1 MYRLGIDIG
10 GTKIN
15 VGIVSYDR
23 EKADVVALCKLEVK
37 SIDNVTLEIKRAV
50 DLLCG
55 EIGISVAD
63 IERCG
68 VGIPGTVSRDGK
80 RILKAPNIAILS
92 EDFAGKLENAL
103 SLPVTMVQ
111 DSRAAAWGEY
121 LCGGG
126 KGAETLICMTLG
138 TGIGTG
144 IVIDGRVY
152 NGGLGAAG
160 ELGHLP
166 AVKDGRPCGCGKR
179 GCLEKYCSGGGLD
192 ITARELLGDGKT
204 ARELFSEAK
213 SGNLQAQ
220 KAIDDAA
227 VLLGKAV
234 VAAINLISPNVILF
248 SGGMSK
254 QEDFLDAVIAYVK
267 DNCYFSGELP
277 RLEPALLGELAPLV
291 GASLC
296 DL

>member
-103 SLPVTMVQ
+103 SLPV
-111 DSRAAAWGEY
+111 S
-121 LCGGG
+121 
-126 KGAETLICMTLG
+126 
-138 TGIGTG
+138 
-144 IVIDGRVY
+144 
-152 NGGLGAAG
+152 
-160 ELGHLP
+160 
-166 AVKDGRPCGCGKR
+166 
-179 GCLEKYCSGGGLD
+179 
-192 ITARELLGDGKT
+192 ARY
-204 ARELFSEAK
+204 ARYDAIMSEANGFTIPADNPFA
-213 SGNLQAQ
+213 S
-220 KAIDDAA
+220 AI
-227 VLLGKAV
+227 V
-234 VAAINLISPNVILF
+234 
-248 SGGMSK
+248 
-254 QEDFLDAVIAYVK
+254 
-267 DNCYFSGELP
+267 
-277 RLEPALLGELAPLV
+277 
-291 GASLC
+291 
-296 DL
+296 